1 MPGRITTKNPK
12 VAGDGTSTT
21 TTDTPDEE
29 TSKSTSRHLLPKAK
43 NVCQSELC
51 PCNMEPFR
59 DSRRSKEITKPTHK
73 FGPNVNTKDVVIST
87 HSAFKFESNDKEMER
102 LFGGMFVIDT
112 YSLTHS
118 LTHHSPHTPTFFA
131 RHLQNRQGYWIKK
144 MLRLRRMEKFQQKSR
159 ALSNAGDCI
168 QGSGHGL

>member
-1 MPGRITTKNPK
+1 MPGRITGKIAK
-12 VAGDGTSTT
+12 VASDGTSTT
-21 TTDTPDEE
+21 TTDTPNEE
-29 TSKSTSRHLLPKAK
+29 TSKSTSMHLLPKAK

-59 DSRRSKEITKPTHK
+59 SPLHSKEITKHTHK
-73 FGPNVNTKDVVIST
+73 FGPNVKTKGIVMKT
-87 HSAFKFESNDKEMER
+87 YSAFEFDSNDEATNR

-131 RHLQNRQGYWIKK
+131 RHLQNRQW
-144 MLRLRRMEKFQQKSR
+144 
-159 ALSNAGDCI
+159 
-168 QGSGHGL
+168 